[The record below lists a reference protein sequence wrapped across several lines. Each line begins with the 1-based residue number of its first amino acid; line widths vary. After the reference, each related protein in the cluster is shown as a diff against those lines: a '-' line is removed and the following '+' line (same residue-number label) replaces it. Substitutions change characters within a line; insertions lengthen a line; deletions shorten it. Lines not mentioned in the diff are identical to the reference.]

1 MRGRNESSGGLLIR
15 IETSVVCNE
24 CRVGR
29 GVGDGPESPLCQKL
43 GLVVFRKLCEEFLVS
58 VRLEMNML

>member
-15 IETSVVCNE
+15 IDTSVVCNE

-29 GVGDGPESPLCQKL
+29 GVGDGPESLDLCQKL
-43 GLVVFRKLCEEFLVS
+43 GLVVFRKVCEEFLV
-58 VRLEMNML
+58 